1 MPYKVLIEEKQDYIR
16 VEVSGERMPGQ
27 EERDAKQV
35 WSEVAAICARSGK
48 RKILAIFT
56 LRGKLPTLA
65 AFSLGENPEEF
76 GLERNFRIALI
87 DLNEESREMN
97 RFAETVAHNRGFG
110 IAKVFDNE
118 REGAEWLIGQNKT

>member
-16 VEVSGERMPGQ
+16 VEVSGERTSGQ

-35 WSEVAAICARSGK
+35 WSEVAAICTRSGK

-76 GLERNFRIALI
+76 GLGRNFRIALI

-97 RFAETVAHNRGFG
+97 RFAETVAHNRGFS